1 MATEEGVVGI
11 WPKLTAA
18 LSWDITRLLLG
29 GGGAQGSLDPATQ
42 ADTQFSEVLLLTCG
56 SHSPP
61 QAACGSPFRLLLW
74 TGVHLAPGLCHQVA
88 TPPGSAI

>member
-42 ADTQFSEVLLLTCG
+42 ADAQFSEVLLLTCG

-61 QAACGSPFRLLLW
+61 QAACGSPFRLLLDR
-74 TGVHLAPGLCHQVA
+74 
-88 TPPGSAI
+88 GSACSWPLSPGDI